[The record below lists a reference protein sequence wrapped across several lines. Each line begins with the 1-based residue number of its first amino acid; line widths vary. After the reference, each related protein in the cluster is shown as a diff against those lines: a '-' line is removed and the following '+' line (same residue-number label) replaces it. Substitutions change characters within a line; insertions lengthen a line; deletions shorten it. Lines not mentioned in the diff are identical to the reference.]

1 MNILNYLLIKESF
14 ADQLKNELQDIINM
28 FEEFFL
34 MIKEVTY
41 DVLVNWVGGDITNMF
56 LVGIGALAIMLIA
69 LAVINK

>member
-1 MNILNYLLIKESF
+1 MNILNYLLVKESF
-14 ADQLKNELQDIINM
+14 GDQLKNELKDIVTM

-41 DVLVNWVGGDITNMF
+41 DVVVNWVGGDVTNMF
-56 LVGIGALAIMLIA
+56 LIGIGALAIMLIA

>member
-14 ADQLKNELQDIINM
+14 GDQLKNEFKDIITM

-41 DVLVNWVGGDITNMF
+41 DVVVNWVGGDVANMF
-56 LVGIGALAIMLIA
+56 LIGIGALAIMLIA